1 MIDEMITI
9 EACGKALDQIA
20 DKDYDG
26 AIETISKLRAD
37 NQQKVD
43 EFEKWAEEESKK
55 QQNINDEAFA
65 VLREAVWR
73 VLELWYFDVQLLGGL
88 VLNMGKTRNINIKQ
102 TT

>member
-26 AIETISKLRAD
+26 AIDTISKLRAD

-43 EFEKWAEEESKK
+43 EFDKWAEEESKK
-55 QQNINDEAFA
+55 QENKA
-65 VLREAVWR
+65 VP
-73 VLELWYFDVQLLGGL
+73 DDIGQDGG
-88 VLNMGKTRNINIKQ
+88 VEHFG
-102 TT
+102 

>member
-1 MIDEMITI
+1 MITI

-55 QQNINDEAFA
+55 QQEIDAGEAN
-65 VLREAVWR
+65 WQ
-73 VLELWYFDVQLLGGL
+73 DGG
-88 VLNMGKTRNINIKQ
+88 VEDFGQN
-102 TT
+102 